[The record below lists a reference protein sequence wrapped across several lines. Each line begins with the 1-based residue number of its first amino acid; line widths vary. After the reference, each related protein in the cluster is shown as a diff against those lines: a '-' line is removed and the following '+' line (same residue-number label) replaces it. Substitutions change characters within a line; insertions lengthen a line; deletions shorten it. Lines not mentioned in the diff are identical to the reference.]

1 MTHFTMLHLVNILKK
16 MMNPCTSK
24 VYIRPKTCELLI
36 NGNSDN
42 STCRSCVEFP
52 AKAKKEAALKQK
64 NLSTPALLNAPLRY
78 TNPRKS
84 HISSAKRESRKG
96 RTWNVRTN
104 YSKPKLIVR
113 NEIKTSGI
121 KVDAEFESDIQQI
134 MKNNIDNASPF
145 MKMFWKEQKKAFEDN
160 KNVSKYH
167 PMIIR
172 FCLSLAAKSPSAYED
187 LRDSKIL
194 QLPSKRT
201 RVITEMQSSPTAG
214 FNKDVINELTIAT
227 SKLSGHQR
235 YLTVAFDEM
244 KIKESLVFNKNS
256 NELVGYVDIDDP
268 ELNYGTFE
276 DTNQLATH
284 AFTYYIRGISS
295 DLKFSLAYFATNGMS
310 SYQIMSTFWEAVG
323 ILELKCNLHVIAAVS
338 DGASSNRKF
347 YNNHRDMDGIGPN
360 NDIVHRTVNIYAPE
374 RHIWFFADAPHLLKT
389 GRYSIYNSGVGKAR
403 NMWNDGRS
411 IIWAHLWTLV
421 NDELNLGVKGDS
433 KLTFEHVNLNPYSKM
448 NANLA
453 AQILSKTV
461 YVLLKMHYPEETH
474 ATGRLMWHYE

>member
-1 MTHFTMLHLVNILKK
+1 
-16 MMNPCTSK
+16 
-24 VYIRPKTCELLI
+24 
-36 NGNSDN
+36 
-42 STCRSCVEFP
+42 
-52 AKAKKEAALKQK
+52 
-64 NLSTPALLNAPLRY
+64 
-78 TNPRKS
+78 
-84 HISSAKRESRKG
+84 
-96 RTWNVRTN
+96 
-104 YSKPKLIVR
+104 
-113 NEIKTSGI
+113 
-121 KVDAEFESDIQQI
+121 
-134 MKNNIDNASPF
+134 
-145 MKMFWKEQKKAFEDN
+145 MFWKEQKKAFEDN

-172 FCLSLAAKSPSAYED
+172 FCLSLAAKSPSAYEE

-201 RVITEMQSSPTAG
+201 PRDYRNAIKPTAG
-214 FNKDVINELTIAT
+214 FNKDVINELAIAA
-227 SKLSGHQR
+227 SNLSGHHR

-256 NELVGYVDIDDP
+256 NELVGYVDIGDP

-323 ILELKCNLHVIAAVS
+323 ILELTCNLHVIAAVS
-338 DGASSNRKF
+338 DGALSNRKF

-360 NDIVHRTVNIYAPE
+360 NDIVHRTVNIYAPKK
-374 RHIWFFADAPHLLKT
+374 HIWFFAGAPHLLKAV
-389 GRYSIYNSGVGKAR
+389 RNSIYNSGVGKAR
-403 NMWNDGRS
+403 NMRNDGRS

-421 NDELNLGVKGDS
+421 TDDLNLGVRGDS

-448 NANLA
+448 NVNLA

-461 YVLLKMHYPEETH
+461 SVLLKMHYLEETH
-474 ATGRLMWHYE
+474 ATTDLFGIMNDFFDCLNGRCQNEGFFKRNVMLAPFRHVTDSRYEWLQNVFIQYLEKWKVSIDSREGFTNGEKNRIFLAPQTYEVLKITAYSTIEATRYLLNDGMP